1 MYDLFF
7 SVFNFVF
14 PILGLYLGGLYFF
27 LSRNLNENR
36 IKIFFFNLSY
46 SLAMVAFLYNRTNE
60 TGDIYHYFLF
70 FNEIKDLDTL
80 SLLYNEY
87 ISYYYSWV
95 SLLKILS
102 YLEFDFK
109 FINFICVF
117 IIYYSCFSVIMHI
130 YSEYKDINT
139 LKIIIF
145 KVLTMVSIIT
155 VVSSYRNILAFSVTF
170 LGVSFILKNNLF
182 KGCGLCVIG
191 VGFHPS
197 AIIIIIC
204 LGISRF
210 LKFRKVYLYVSSLIG
225 VFPFLLISI
234 LSLLNIPFLEHK
246 TNEYIYGQWA
256 SYKFE
261 SNIEYI
267 VMMAVYSFVFF
278 VFFSVNKLD
287 CNYFRS
293 RYSSRIINFMLFYF
307 TVSLFFIQFKTL
319 SDRFMFS
326 AGGILLISLSYFIF
340 YSRVLY
346 RRSLLNFIL
355 LFIWFLYIDSQL
367 IHFSQKSYVIG
378 DGFPYN
384 FIYSPLF

>member
-1 MYDLFF
+1 
-7 SVFNFVF
+7 
-14 PILGLYLGGLYFF
+14 
-27 LSRNLNENR
+27 
-36 IKIFFFNLSY
+36 
-46 SLAMVAFLYNRTNE
+46 
-60 TGDIYHYFLF
+60 
-70 FNEIKDLDTL
+70 
-80 SLLYNEY
+80 
-87 ISYYYSWV
+87 WV

-287 CNYFRS
+287 CNYLRS